1 MAIAVWSKVDG
12 ENVAHALGVVRQQL
26 NAVEHEVILDFSL
39 VSRLDP
45 SALRAMEELAKAAT
59 DKEVKVGLR
68 GVNIDVYKVIKLVK
82 LTPRFFFVT

>member
-12 ENVAHALGVVRQQL
+12 EHVAHALGVVRQQL
-26 NAVEHEVILDFSL
+26 NAVEHEVTLDFSS

-45 SALRAMEELAKAAT
+45 SALRAMEELAEAAT

-68 GVNIDVYKVIKLVK
+68 GVNIDVYKVMKLVK